1 MATEEGEALI
11 NSLLDRVVKVMMSG
25 PDSENKGEIKISKG
39 MMKLAGGMTIER
51 IAGMA
56 GDKVTPD
63 VLFEVNEM
71 LNKIQKPAK

>member
-1 MATEEGEALI
+1 M
-11 NSLLDRVVKVMMSG
+11 DRVVKTMMSG
-25 PDSENKGEIKISKG
+25 PDSESKGEVKISKG

-56 GDKVTPD
+56 GDKVTAD

-71 LNKIQKPAK
+71 LNKIKKP